1 MGCCASQPVP
11 PEQREIDKTLTKDK
25 DRDSSISKVL
35 LLGPGESGKST
46 VFKQFIE
53 IHGKGFSEEDRK
65 GYREACQVNVIQA
78 CKLISEYYNAFTE
91 VKELQHTMS
100 ETAEAA
106 RAAISKAAELTPE
119 VASQVKTFWADE
131 AVQEVFAM
139 GNRYHLSESS
149 EYFINQVDIVARP
162 DYIPTFNDVIRCRIR
177 TTGIVELEFL
187 FEKHVFKLFDMG
199 GQRNERKKWIHCF
212 ENVTAVIFVAALA
225 SYDQM
230 LIEDDKVNRMH
241 EAINLF
247 DDICNGRWFKRTAMI
262 LFLNKRDLFQEKLS
276 RVPLTCCFSD
286 YKGPNEY
293 EPCAEYIQK
302 LFELRNRQKKQV
314 YTHLTCATAT
324 DNIKMVFN
332 AIKDIII
339 RAGLKDIGLV

>member
-1 MGCCASQPVP
+1 MGCCANKDVP
-11 PEQREIDKTLTKDK
+11 PEQREIEKSLTKDK
-25 DRDSSISKVL
+25 DRDNSISKVL

-65 GYREACQVNVIQA
+65 GYREACHVNVLLA
-78 CKLISEYYNAFTE
+78 VKLISEYYEEFTE
-91 VKELQHTMS
+91 KKELKHTMS
-100 ETAEAA
+100 EVADAA
-106 RAAISKAAELTPE
+106 RVAIIKAGELNPE
-119 VASQVKTFWADE
+119 VAVLVKTFWQDQ
-131 AVQEVFAM
+131 AVQEVFGM
-139 GNRYHLSESS
+139 GNRFHLSESAD
-149 EYFINQVDIVARP
+149 YFLNQVDTVARP
-162 DYIPTFNDVIRCRIR
+162 DYIPSFNDVIRCRIR
-177 TTGIVELEFL
+177 TTGIVELEFQY
-187 FEKHVFKLFDMG
+187 EKHVFKLFDMG

-212 ENVTAVIFVAALA
+212 ENVTAVIFVAALS

-230 LIEDDKVNRMH
+230 LIEDDKVNRMV

-262 LFLNKRDLFQEKLS
+262 LFLNKRDLFQEKLQK
-276 RVPLTCCFSD
+276 VPFNTYFPE
-286 YKGPNEY
+286 YKGSGQYNE
-293 EPCAEYIQK
+293 CAQYIQQ
-302 LFELRNRQKKQV
+302 LFENQNKQKKQV

>member
-1 MGCCASQPVP
+1 MGCCASKEP
-11 PEQREIDKTLTKDK
+11 PEQREMEKALTKDK

-65 GYREACQVNVIQA
+65 GYREACQVNIIQA
-78 CKLISEYYNAFTE
+78 CKLIAEYYTAFAE
-91 VKELQHTMS
+91 AKELKNTMS
-100 ETAEAA
+100 ESAA
-106 RAAISKAAELTPE
+106 AASLAISKAGELTPE
-119 VASQVKTFWADE
+119 VAALVKTFWGDT
-131 AVQEVFAM
+131 AVQEVFGM
-139 GNRYHLSESS
+139 GNRFHLSESS
-149 EYFINQVDIVARP
+149 EYFIRQVDNVARA

-177 TTGIVELEFL
+177 TTGIVELEFSY
-187 FEKHVFKLFDMG
+187 EKHVFKLFDMG

-212 ENVTAVIFVAALA
+212 ENVTAVIFVASLA

-230 LIEDDKVNRMH
+230 LIEDEKVNRVH

-262 LFLNKRDLFQEKLS
+262 LFLNKRDLFQEKLAKI
-276 RVPLTCCFSD
+276 PLTVCFSD

-293 EPCAEYIQK
+293 EPCAEWIQK
-302 LFELRNRQKKQV
+302 LFEQRNRQKKQV